1 MTSDCRENLLRC
13 QPILAKPRATTSVGS
28 RVRTKLF
35 AGFFLLLTTTWAALF
50 TPEPEQF
57 KAVRSADEQRIAAT
71 IAGAIDTLESLLSD
85 ELRYANADGRV
96 QTKAE
101 FLAATRANT
110 IKFLNVS
117 SREVSFQVIA
127 TNAVAMSG
135 VTRVSARVNQQPVEL
150 RLRFL
155 AVWREES
162 GHWKLL
168 AYQSSQLP

>member
-1 MTSDCRENLLRC
+1 MG
-13 QPILAKPRATTSVGS
+13 V
-28 RVRTKLF
+28 RVRTFSF
-35 AGFFLLLTTTWAALF
+35 AGFLLLFTTLWTSVSAADRDL
-50 TPEPEQF
+50 F
-57 KAVRSADEQRIAAT
+57 KAVTAADEQRVAAT
-71 IAGAIDTLESLLSD
+71 IAGDIATLESLLSD

-101 FLAATRANT
+101 FLGAARANT
-110 IKFLNVS
+110 INFLNVS
-117 SREVSFQVIA
+117 SRDVTFQVIA
-127 TNAVAMSG
+127 PTAVAMSG

-155 AVWREES
+155 AVWREEA